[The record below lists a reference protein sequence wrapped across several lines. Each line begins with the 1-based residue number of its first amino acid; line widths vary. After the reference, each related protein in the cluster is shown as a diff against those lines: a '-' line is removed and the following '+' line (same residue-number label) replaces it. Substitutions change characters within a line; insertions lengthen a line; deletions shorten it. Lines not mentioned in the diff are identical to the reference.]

1 MSRLISI
8 FSRIR
13 PYAQH
18 FSFSAPTW
26 TARRNGT
33 CAAQQ
38 SRLFATSVPCSK
50 RFIHPEG
57 AALLSTK
64 QNAPYVELT
73 PEGRVL
79 QRELAKEGSD
89 PVATLNGRLQAGALD
104 LETARVCMEVLFTKL
119 KRLRRSERPRRMRD
133 AQIGG
138 MVLQWLWSDNYR
150 WATAVT
156 TDSHFQKLTW
166 MADILRLGWLAYFAV
181 AEGQEDLLVQW
192 LAEPFPREI
201 ARAIDYHHQWRGSLL
216 RNLVAAHL
224 MLDCH
229 EKADDAINLFSRVGV
244 LVKVARQQN
253 PTSELASCNLWPAE
267 VELGKGLGTGSYS
280 KTSTNLYERF
290 VEAAKID
297 SDEFT
302 PAKLGLCHPTRPDP
316 QPALL
321 FIQQSLVNLSRT
333 EFQSHFPSASKQ
345 REAVYFLMRRAETV
359 LRARGREEDANSIK
373 ELLPV
378 LLSQQD
384 IDWLEEKF
392 RMRWR
397 IMDKVSRKSHAPI
410 RKIQMPTEEENG
422 PSRLWR
428 WT

>member
-1 MSRLISI
+1 M
-8 FSRIR
+8 
-13 PYAQH
+13 
-18 FSFSAPTW
+18 
-26 TARRNGT
+26 
-33 CAAQQ
+33 
-38 SRLFATSVPCSK
+38 
-50 RFIHPEG
+50 
-57 AALLSTK
+57 
-64 QNAPYVELT
+64 
-73 PEGRVL
+73 L
-79 QRELAKEGSD
+79 QCD
-89 PVATLNGRLQAGALD
+89 
-104 LETARVCMEVLFTKL
+104 
-119 KRLRRSERPRRMRD
+119 
-133 AQIGG
+133 
-138 MVLQWLWSDNYR
+138 
-150 WATAVT
+150 
-156 TDSHFQKLTW
+156 
-166 MADILRLGWLAYFAV
+166 
-181 AEGQEDLLVQW
+181 
-192 LAEPFPREI
+192 
-201 ARAIDYHHQWRGSLL
+201 
-216 RNLVAAHL
+216 
-224 MLDCH
+224 
-229 EKADDAINLFSRVGV
+229 EKADDAINLFFRIGD
-244 LVKVARQQN
+244 LVREARQQN

-302 PAKLGLCHPTRPDP
+302 LAKLGLCHPTRPDP

-333 EFQSHFPSASKQ
+333 EFRSHFPPASKQ

-392 RMRWR
+392 RMRGR

-422 PSRLWR
+422 PSRVWR